1 MPIYFYSNT
10 DKYGVFSNFSP
21 HGIQM
26 EAGWWPTIEHY
37 FQAQKF
43 EDEDYQSKICRVRSP
58 KEAKSL
64 GQTRKLPLRSDW
76 EEIKEDLMLQAV
88 RKKFETHAE
97 IRALLLATGEEE
109 LVENAPN
116 DYYWGCGKNGTGQ
129 NKLGQILMQVRAELR
144 QNSSP

>member
-10 DKYGVFSNFSP
+10 DQYGVFSNFSA
-21 HGIQM
+21 HGIEM
-26 EAGWWPTIEHY
+26 DGVWWPTIEHY

-43 EDEDYQSKICRVRSP
+43 EDADYQAKICRVRLP

-76 EEIKEDLMLQAV
+76 EAIKDELMLRAV

-97 IRALLLATGEEE
+97 IRALLLSTGDEE
-109 LVENAPN
+109 LIENAPN

-129 NKLGQILMQVRAELR
+129 NKLGLILMQVRGEF
-144 QNSSP
+144 SE